1 MFSMS
6 SEFKYVWN
14 KQRGRY
20 NVNIDNPVYDP
31 VTKKTSHKYKL
42 VGTATEKGGKITF
55 GPSYLLEMGKSEVAS
70 TVPETV
76 SRTTQMGENLIIDKM
91 IKSTGV
97 KPFLLKVFGKDDTQS
112 ILDLASYILCT
123 GNPLS
128 TSEYWMDLHG
138 KKIITSERVS
148 GLLFRLN
155 EDKVATFLGPW
166 MNRKGK
172 GKSLCYDIT
181 SVSSHARHNHYVEW
195 GHNRDK
201 EKMKQINLALLS
213 AKSTAVPIW
222 FAPLPGSMNDSKT
235 LKEMVTRLKK
245 LEVQPSAFIMD
256 RGFYSQENLN
266 FVTEN
271 GIKFI
276 IPVPQSVKWPHTHI
290 QKMRSSMM
298 ENISGYIRKEYG
310 TIIQSQTVYAP
321 LPDGSRG
328 WLHIYYDDEAAL
340 HRRQSFMEHDSR
352 CFDELSSGETV
363 EEHQKFY
370 REFFELG
377 YKTKN
382 GQKIKAKKKPE
393 TYFDEHFFG
402 YWCIYTNAEKD
413 AKTALENYRE
423 RNGIEVLFDD
433 LKNELDCERL
443 RVHSSA
449 AMYGRLFI
457 QFIALILLSAIRQV
471 IEEKGSSFSKYATSY
486 RDVLRRVTSYSK
498 IEFKGRYKTLYS
510 TPTKGAS
517 LIFEAFEIDL
527 PV

>member
-1 MFSMS
+1 MN

-31 VTKKTSHKYKL
+31 VTKKTTHRYKL
-42 VGTATEKGGKITF
+42 VGTAAEKGGEITF
-55 GPSYLLEMGKSEVAS
+55 GPSYRLAMGKKKAAA
-70 TVPETV
+70 TETI
-76 SRTTQMGENLIIDKM
+76 SRTVQMGENLIIEKM
-91 IKSTGV
+91 TRSTGV
-97 KPFLLKVFGKDDTQS
+97 RLFLLKAFGKDDAHS

-128 TSEYWMDLHG
+128 TSEYWLESHG
-138 KKIITSERVS
+138 KKTITSERVS
-148 GLLFRLN
+148 ELLFRLN

-166 MNRKGK
+166 MSRKGK

-181 SVSSHARHNHYVEW
+181 SVSSHARHNHYGEW

-213 AKSTAVPIW
+213 SKDASVPIW

-235 LKEMVTRLKK
+235 LKEMVTRLKR
-245 LEVQPSAFIMD
+245 LEVQPSAFIVD
-256 RGFYSQENLN
+256 RGFYSQENLD

-276 IPVPQSVKWPHTHI
+276 IPVPQSVKWPHEHI
-290 QKMRSSMM
+290 QEMRSQMLG
-298 ENISGYIRKEYG
+298 NISGYIRKENG

-340 HRRQSFMEHDSR
+340 HRRQSFMEHYSR
-352 CFDELSSGETV
+352 CFDELSSGELV

-370 REFFELG
+370 KEFFDLG

-443 RVHSSA
+443 RVHSSR

-471 IEEKGSSFSKYATSY
+471 IMEKGEPFSKYATSY
-486 RDVLRRVTSYSK
+486 RAVLRRVSSFSK
-498 IEFKGRYKTLYS
+498 VEFEGKYKPLYS

-517 LIFEAFEIDL
+517 LIFEAFKIEV
-527 PV
+527 PC

>member
-1 MFSMS
+1 MFSMIDD
-6 SEFKYVWN
+6 FKYVWN

-31 VTKKTSHKYKL
+31 VTKKTSHRYKL
-42 VGTATEKGGKITF
+42 VGTAAEKGGEITY
-55 GPSYLLEMGKSEVAS
+55 GPSYRLAMGKKAVFTVA
-70 TVPETV
+70 ETI
-76 SRTTQMGENLIIDKM
+76 SRTTLMGENLIIDKM
-91 IKSTGV
+91 IKHTGMR
-97 KPFLLKVFGKDDTQS
+97 PFLLKAFGKDDAQS

-128 TSEYWMDLHG
+128 PAEYWLENHG

-148 GLLFRLN
+148 ELLVRLN
-155 EDKVATFLGPW
+155 EDAVATFLGPW
-166 MNRKGK
+166 MSRKGK
-172 GKSLCYDIT
+172 GESLCYDIT

-222 FAPLPGSMNDSKT
+222 FAPLPGSMNDSRT
-235 LKEMVTRLKK
+235 LREMVSRLKK
-245 LEVQPSAFIMD
+245 LDVQPSAFIMD
-256 RGFYSQENLN
+256 RGFYSQENLA

-276 IPVPQSVKWPHTHI
+276 IPVPQSVKWPHKHI
-290 QKMRSSMM
+290 QEMRSRMM
-298 ENISGYIRKEYG
+298 ENISGYIRKENG

-340 HRRQSFMEHDSR
+340 HRRQSFMEHYSR

-363 EEHQKFY
+363 DEHQKFY
-370 REFFELG
+370 KEFFELG

-457 QFIALILLSAIRQV
+457 QFIALILLTAIRQV
-471 IEEKGSSFSKYATSY
+471 IEEKGATFSKYAKSY
-486 RDVLRRVTSYSK
+486 RDVLRRVTSFSK
-498 IEFKGRYKTLYS
+498 VEFKGRYKPLYS
-510 TPTKGAS
+510 TPTKGAR
-517 LIFEAFEIDL
+517 LIFEAFEINL
-527 PV
+527 PG